1 MRGGWVWWL
10 LSSIDK
16 DIEKIIGYQNLVLR
30 LHMPALIVAD
40 VTSGFD
46 LNGAEFLVV
55 LVRDRYVHIRSPI
68 GSQGSYPT
76 TAQ

>member
-1 MRGGWVWWL
+1 
-10 LSSIDK
+10 
-16 DIEKIIGYQNLVLR
+16 
-30 LHMPALIVAD
+30 MPALIVAD